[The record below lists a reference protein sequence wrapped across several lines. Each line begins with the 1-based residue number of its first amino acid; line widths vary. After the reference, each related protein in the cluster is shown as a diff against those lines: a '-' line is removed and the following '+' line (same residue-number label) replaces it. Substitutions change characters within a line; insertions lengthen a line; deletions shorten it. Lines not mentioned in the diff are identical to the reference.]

1 MANGRRTRQPMWTA
15 FQPGVLC
22 HPVEIRRQSRNGG
35 ELEAPVAYVESRRC
49 LKREERATWLP
60 KIKVKGSGQECPLY
74 TTSKSRAA
82 DEEGPLYT
90 TSVECYMQLAG
101 GGARPTQNPRLVG
114 ARRFV
119 LTYRRTPRPAVE
131 ARAGIPRTE
140 SQIRERG
147 ERESTPTS
155 EPAPHGA

>member
-74 TTSKSRAA
+74 ATS
-82 DEEGPLYT
+82 L
-90 TSVECYMQLAG
+90 ECYMQLAG
-101 GGARPTQNPRLVG
+101 GGARPTQPEVG
-114 ARRFV
+114 
-119 LTYRRTPRPAVE
+119 
-131 ARAGIPRTE
+131 GC
-140 SQIRERG
+140 
-147 ERESTPTS
+147 
-155 EPAPHGA
+155 